1 MSAVG
6 PGGACAGR
14 GGRLG
19 IRPALSLLV
28 KTPSADF
35 WTTLPLGR
43 DVRLVTHDPNGL
55 AAFAKPAGLLSHP
68 NSPKDQSRALL
79 TCAYDAKEEC
89 FVWPGA
95 DGSPRRLWLLNRLD
109 SATSGLIL
117 AAAEADIARVIKAQF
132 ARRQVHK
139 VYEALVFGRP
149 SPPVQHWRDRL
160 AVSKRGGTIR
170 TGAVG
175 HLAAEARCTVLR
187 MAAGSPARALVQLE
201 PTTGRSH
208 QLRVQCAK
216 RGLPIVGDQTYGEFR
231 ANREFARRTGWKR
244 LFLHSR
250 ESRFRYEVAGRSFA
264 FAAVAPTPPEFAAAL
279 G

>member
-1 MSAVG
+1 MNE
-6 PGGACAGR
+6 
-14 GGRLG
+14 
-19 IRPALSLLV
+19 PA
-28 KTPSADF
+28 ADF
-35 WTTLPLGR
+35 WATLPLGR
-43 DVRLVTHDPNGL
+43 EVRLVARDGNGL
-55 AAFAKPAGLLSHP
+55 AALAKPAGVLSHP
-68 NSPKDQSRALL
+68 NTPKDEPRALL
-79 TCAYDAKEEC
+79 RCAYDPAQEC

-95 DGSPRRLWLLNRLD
+95 DGARRRLWLLNRLD

-117 AAAEADIARVIKAQF
+117 AAADPALARTIKAQF

-149 SPPVQHWRDRL
+149 EPPVQLWRDRL
-160 AVSKRGGTIR
+160 AVTRRGGAIR
-170 TGAVG
+170 TGAAG
-175 HLAAEARCTVLR
+175 NLPAEARCTRLR
-187 MAAGSPARALVQLE
+187 HTGGPPALALVQLE

-250 ESRFRYEVAGRSFA
+250 ETKFRYELAGQSYT
-264 FAAVAPTPPEFAAAL
+264 FAAAAPTPDEFAAAVA
-279 G
+279 GTPGRPF